1 MIKNMLQQQA
11 MNAGNNLTNVLLGY
25 AMEGM
30 DELFGIR
37 KHRENVQLDMQDRL
51 NKQQAATQMGLMNH
65 ANQLNKDFFDYSS
78 PAKRVQQLKDAAIV
92 TGKQIGRAHV

>member
-1 MIKNMLQQQA
+1 MSGTIGAMLSQQA
-11 MNAGNNLTNVLLGY
+11 MNIANNVGNALSIY

-37 KHRENVQLDMQDRL
+37 KHRENVQLSMQDRL
-51 NKQQAATQMGLMNH
+51 NKQQANTQMGLMNH

-78 PAKRVQQLKDAAIV
+78 PAKRVQQLKDA
-92 TGKQIGRAHV
+92 GLSIG